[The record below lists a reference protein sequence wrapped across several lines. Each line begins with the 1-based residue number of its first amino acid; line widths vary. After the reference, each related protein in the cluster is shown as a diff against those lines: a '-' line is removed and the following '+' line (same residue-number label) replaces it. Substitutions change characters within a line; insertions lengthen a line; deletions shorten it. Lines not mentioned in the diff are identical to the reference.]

1 MAITSAEIHN
11 QSFSIDRKGY
21 DVDEVDVFLEHV
33 ADEIDGL
40 NQQIASLQSQIGED
54 TFAGFD
60 RPATFDDEV
69 FDEPEPEHAAEQ
81 EDQPADSI
89 DPTILAEKDAAIAEK
104 DAAIA
109 ERDARIA
116 ELEKQLESK
125 KADGNAIAQAL
136 IIAQRSADEILANAK
151 ADAAATVKDAED
163 EADRIL
169 DKAENDRQKVIDAIH
184 KLEDDREEAR
194 EDYRDLLNDF
204 ITDATRKLAEIGE
217 KAPKAAGALASGQH
231 GRYATHVDSEPVVKE
246 AAATAPQAPLTVDGS
261 DAYDDAHAIP
271 AAVPAAAVTAASP
284 AVTGSVAP
292 VASSVE
298 KDFSGFGDAADD
310 FEIDDLD

>member
-69 FDEPEPEHAAEQ
+69 FDEPEPVVEQ
-81 EDQPADSI
+81 EDQFAASVDPA
-89 DPTILAEKDAAIAEK
+89 ILAEK

-116 ELEKQLESK
+116 ELEEQLESK

-217 KAPKAAGALASGQH
+217 KAPKAAGALTSGQH

-261 DAYDDAHAIP
+261 DAYDNAPAMP
-271 AAVPAAAVTAASP
+271 AAVPAAAATGASP
-284 AVTGSVAP
+284 AITGSVAP

>member
-54 TFAGFD
+54 TFAAFD
-60 RPATFDDEV
+60 RPATFDDEA
-69 FDEPEPEHAAEQ
+69 FDEPEPEHVAEQ
-81 EDQPADSI
+81 DGQPADSI
-89 DPTILAEKDAAIAEK
+89 DPTILAEK

-151 ADAAATVKDAED
+151 ADAAATIKDAED

-231 GRYATHVDSEPVVKE
+231 GRYATHVESEPVVKE
-246 AAATAPQAPLTVDGS
+246 AAATAPQTPLTVDGS
-261 DAYDDAHAIP
+261 DAYDDAPAIP

>member
-60 RPATFDDEV
+60 RPATFDDEA

-81 EDQPADSI
+81 DDQPADSI
-89 DPTILAEKDAAIAEK
+89 DPTILAEKDV
-104 DAAIA
+104 AIA

-151 ADAAATVKDAED
+151 ADAAATIKDAED

-217 KAPKAAGALASGQH
+217 KAPKAAALASGQH
-231 GRYATHVDSEPVVKE
+231 GRYATHVEPEPVVKE

-261 DAYDDAHAIP
+261 DAYDDAPAIP
-271 AAVPAAAVTAASP
+271 AAVPAAAVTAAAVTAASP
-284 AVTGSVAP
+284 AVTGSAAP

>member
-81 EDQPADSI
+81 DDQPADSI
-89 DPTILAEKDAAIAEK
+89 DPAILAEK

-151 ADAAATVKDAED
+151 ADAAATIKDAED

-184 KLEDDREEAR
+184 KLEDD
-194 EDYRDLLNDF
+194 RDLLNDF

-261 DAYDDAHAIP
+261 DAYDDAPAIP